1 MHAVMSRISAA
12 VCVVML
18 LTLIAIEARQAGV
31 QRFDR
36 PQVGARSPRNA
47 NYDIDVTLDHPARTL
62 TGRETIRWRNISAN
76 PTSELQF
83 HLYWNAWRNA
93 DSTWLRE
100 RRLAGNVTPVRD
112 DAWGSTD
119 VTRLRVRRPSRAD
132 GPSGEQTNGSNGESS
147 AAWIDLTSQQ
157 RFLAPDD
164 GNDADRTVMGVM
176 LPFEVRPE
184 ETVEVEVEWKGKI
197 PRPFARTGYVDDY
210 YFIAQWFPKLG
221 VLEDR
226 GWNTH
231 QFHTV
236 TEFYSDYGIYD
247 VRITVPRE
255 FVVGATGCRVS
266 LTSEPPARCA
276 EGEIAPGNGADW
288 NYRYWAADV
297 HDFAWTASP
306 HFRVSRRTFEH
317 TGLPPVEMQ
326 LFLQPEHAGQESRHF
341 DATAVTLRYY
351 GEWFGPY
358 PYSHITIVDPAF
370 QSGSG
375 GMEYP
380 MLFTAG
386 SRWIAPARVP
396 QPEAVT
402 VHEAGHQFWYGIVGS
417 NEFEHAWMDEG
428 LNTFSTA
435 RAMDEARMPDR
446 LALRFFGGFV
456 PWVIDDIRLSRA
468 TDGNRLSGYRD
479 NAEADAQATPT
490 FQYWPGTATF
500 ITYNK
505 TALWLHTLER
515 HLGWPVLQRIMSTYF
530 ERWKFRHP
538 QPADFFAVVNE
549 VSGRDMTSFFDQ
561 AYRSSN
567 VFDYGVQTFT
577 GTRVRLP
584 PSRAER
590 GSASLAGSVRS
601 RRTDEPV
608 LLGRVAERPDSGGG
622 GPDTT
627 YDGYR
632 TTVVV
637 RRFGEAIFPVD
648 VVTTFRDGQRVT
660 ERWDGRDR
668 RAIYT
673 YDRPSEGLKV
683 EVDPERVLLL
693 DVNYTN
699 NSATTEPRAAE
710 ASLKWSLK
718 WLVWLQDLMLT
729 YAFFV

>member
-1 MHAVMSRISAA
+1 MMSRILAVASA
-12 VCVVML
+12 VVVL
-18 LTLIAIEARQAGV
+18 HLIGIEAQQASV

-36 PQVGARSPRNA
+36 PQAGARSPRNA
-47 NYDIDVTLDHPARTL
+47 NYDIDVTLDHGARSL

-76 PTSELQF
+76 STSELQF

-100 RRLAGNVTPVRD
+100 RRLAGNVTPPRS
-112 DAWGSTD
+112 DAWGSMD
-119 VTRLRVRRPSRAD
+119 VSRLRVRRPARVDERFGDASSAAPAE
-132 GPSGEQTNGSNGESS
+132 GVNGESNGG
-147 AAWIDLTSQQ
+147 WIDLTAQQ
-157 RFLAPDD
+157 RFLSPDD
-164 GNDADRTVMGVM
+164 ANPADRTVMGVT
-176 LPFEVRPE
+176 LPFEVRPQDAIDIE
-184 ETVEVEVEWKGKI
+184 LAWRGKI

-210 YFIAQWFPKLG
+210 FFIAQWFPKLG

-226 GWNTH
+226 GWNAH
-231 QFHTV
+231 QFHAA
-236 TEFYSDYGIYD
+236 TEFYSDYGVYD
-247 VRITVPRE
+247 VRITLPSD
-255 FVVGATGCRVS
+255 FVVGATGCRPSVTPDS
-266 LTSEPPARCA
+266 SGGCGAA
-276 EGEIAPGNGADW
+276 EAAENKDGSTKTH
-288 NYRYWAADV
+288 RYWAADV

-306 HFRVSRRTFEH
+306 RFIDVRRMFEH
-317 TGLPPVEMQ
+317 PGLPSVEMR
-326 LFLQPEHAGQESRHF
+326 LLLQPEHAGQESRHF
-341 DATAVTLRYY
+341 DATAATLRYY

-380 MLFTAG
+380 TLFTAG
-386 SRWIAPARVP
+386 SRWIAPSGIAQPDRV
-396 QPEAVT
+396 T
-402 VHEAGHQFWYGIVGS
+402 IHEAGHQFWYGIVGS

-428 LNTFSTA
+428 FNTFSEA
-435 RAMDEARMPDR
+435 RATEAAGIPNR
-446 LALRFFGGFV
+446 LGVRFFGGFV
-456 PWVIDDIRLSRA
+456 PWTIDEISFSRA
-468 TDGNRLSGYRD
+468 TDGNRLAGYRE

-490 FQYWPGTATF
+490 FRYWPGTATY

-538 QPADFFAVVNE
+538 QPTDFFAVVNE
-549 VSGRDMTSFFDQ
+549 VAGRDMNWFFEQ

-567 VFDYGVQTFT
+567 AFDYGVQNLSSA
-577 GTRVRLP
+577 RVRLP
-584 PSRAER
+584 ASPNPPSK
-590 GSASLAGSVRS
+590 
-601 RRTDEPV
+601 T
-608 LLGRVAERPDSGGG
+608 GGEG
-622 GPDTT
+622 GKPDTT
-627 YDGYR
+627 NEGEPDGYR

-637 RRFGEAIFPVD
+637 RRFGEAVFPVD

-668 RAIYT
+668 RVIYT
-673 YDRPSEGLKV
+673 YERPAEGVNV

-699 NSATTEPRAAE
+699 NSATLEPRAAE

>member
-1 MHAVMSRISAA
+1 MHG
-12 VCVVML
+12 VML
-18 LTLIAIEARQAGV
+18 RSKAAAAALLLVGLVGVEARQAGV

-36 PQVGARSPRNA
+36 PQPGARSPRNA
-47 NYDIDVTLDHPARTL
+47 NYDIDVTLDHAARSL

-83 HLYWNAWRNA
+83 HLYWNAWRNL

-100 RRLAGNVTPVRD
+100 RRLAGDSTPPRA
-112 DAWGSTD
+112 DAWGSID
-119 VTRLRVRRPSRAD
+119 VTRLRVRRPARTD
-132 GPSGEQTNGSNGESS
+132 GSFGGIRTNPSFAVQTEGLNGESNTG
-147 AAWIDLTSQQ
+147 WIDLTSEQ

-164 GNDADRTVMGVM
+164 GNAEDRTVMGVP
-176 LPFEVRPE
+176 LPFAVQPQ
-184 ETVEVEVEWKGKI
+184 ETLDVELAWTGKI

-231 QFHTV
+231 QFHRV
-236 TEFYSDYGIYD
+236 TEFYSDYGVYD
-247 VRITVPRE
+247 VRITAPRE
-255 FVVGATGCRVS
+255 FVVGATGCRAS
-266 LTSEPPARCA
+266 LTPEPPVACA
-276 EGEIAPGNGADW
+276 EGIVWLGN
-288 NYRYWAADV
+288 NYPQNTHRYWAADV
-297 HDFAWTASP
+297 HDFAWTASTR
-306 HFRVSRRTFEH
+306 FIDVRRMFEH
-317 TGLPPVEMQ
+317 PGLPRVEMR
-326 LFLQPEHAGQESRHF
+326 LLLQPEHAGQETRHF
-341 DATAVTLRYY
+341 DATAATLRYY

-358 PYSHITIVDPAF
+358 PYNHITIVDPAF

-380 MLFTAG
+380 TLFTAG
-386 SRWIAPARVP
+386 SRLIAPSRVP
-396 QPEAVT
+396 QPESVT
-402 VHEAGHQFWYGIVGS
+402 IHEAGHQFWYGIVGS

-435 RAMDEARMPDR
+435 RVIDEAGSPDR
-446 LALRFFGGFV
+446 LALRFFGGFI
-456 PWVIDDIRLSRA
+456 PWVIEDVRLSRA
-468 TDGNRLSGYRD
+468 TDGNRLTGYRD
-479 NAEADAQATPT
+479 NAEADVQATPT
-490 FQYWPGTATF
+490 FRYWPGTATF

-530 ERWKFRHP
+530 DRWKFRHP
-538 QPADFFAVVNE
+538 QPADFFAVVSE
-549 VSGRDMTSFFDQ
+549 VAGRDMSWFFDE

-567 VFDYGVQTFT
+567 VFDYGVQSFT
-577 GTRVRLP
+577 STRVRLK
-584 PSRAER
+584 
-590 GSASLAGSVRS
+590 
-601 RRTDEPV
+601 
-608 LLGRVAERPDSGGG
+608 
-622 GPDTT
+622 PDTT
-627 YDGYR
+627 SEVRLTPDAVQSASEGTKEPNGYR
-632 TTVVV
+632 TVVVV
-637 RRFGEAIFPVD
+637 RRFGEAVFPVD
-648 VVTTFRDGQRVT
+648 VVTTFRDGARVT

-668 RAIYT
+668 RIIYT
-673 YDRPSEGLKV
+673 YDRPSEGLSV

-699 NSATTEPRAAE
+699 NSATLELRAGD